1 MVAHLDVSSCPEVNF
16 AAIALQLPSFSSTI
30 CCVLR
35 FSSLLFIPLPS
46 LQLTARRHPPDQ
58 TLDRL
63 RYLLPCHPRPRREVP
78 WVCWGTRQGSPKRAI
93 ALLVAFRSWQGLC
106 LPWTIRRL
114 LKQNRKPHQERR
126 QRLSGAIFL
135 GRTLSSFQMYS

>member
-35 FSSLLFIPLPS
+35 FSSLLFIPIPS

-78 WVCWGTRQGSPKRAI
+78 WVCWVTRRGSPRRAI
-93 ALLVAFRSWQGLC
+93 ALPVALLSWQGLY
-106 LPWTIRRL
+106 LPWTIRSL
-114 LKQNRKPHQERR
+114 LVPAGKTNPPREGHKPPQERR
-126 QRLSGAIFL
+126 
-135 GRTLSSFQMYS
+135 